1 MMHPTCVGV
10 SRYTEAVRVVIDES
24 LGRAGECLRG
34 QREVL
39 TTLGIEQ
46 VKGRGVAPIACNN
59 HKCDIF
65 IIQRHYTSNTFTNQE
80 ISFEFMFPK

>member
-1 MMHPTCVGV
+1 MTQPTCVGV
-10 SRYTEAVRVVIDES
+10 SRYAEAVGVVIDES

-59 HKCDIF
+59 QKCDIF
-65 IIQRHYTSNTFTNQE
+65 TIQKYYSSNTSTN
-80 ISFEFMFPK
+80 